1 MSVTI
6 KTNNKP
12 RPILYGYE
20 LTTKEKQEFDY
31 LDDIESASF
40 VRYKGQVRDLG
51 EFLIITKNMPFCNNG
66 WQGYSSDSFFSGVVI
81 KYAPDDN
88 ETVIVGRYYS

>member
-12 RPILYGYE
+12 RSIIYGYE

-40 VRYKGQVRDLG
+40 VRYKGQVYNLG
-51 EFLIITKNMPFCNNG
+51 EFLIITKNMPFYGSG
-66 WQGYSSDSFFSGVVI
+66 WMGYLSDSFFSGLVI
-81 KYAPDDN
+81 KYSPTDN
-88 ETVIVGRYYS
+88 ETVIVGQYYS